1 MISRPPVSNEMSD
14 LPPDQ
19 LEDDE
24 LDTEDEGVSNAMGEL
39 DLGLEAD
46 ATPQRLKAGVEVI
59 QTALKTLP
67 NAPGVYRMID
77 GEGAVL
83 YVGKAK
89 SLKKR
94 VSNYARGV
102 GHTSRI
108 ARMIAETAAMEF
120 VTTETETEALL
131 LEANYIKQ
139 LKPRFNVL
147 LRDDKS
153 FPYILVTSD
162 HVAPQLTK
170 HRGARTRQGHYFG
183 PFASVWAVN
192 RTIAALQRAFLLR
205 TCTDSYYENR
215 SRPCLLYQIKRCA
228 GPCTG
233 EIDAPGY
240 QRLVTEARDFLTG
253 KSQAVKAHLAE
264 TMQTASDALDF
275 ETAARI
281 RDRLAALSAI
291 VSTQDIN
298 PQTVE
303 EADVFA
309 LHEEAGQFCIEVFF
323 FRNYQN
329 WGNRAYYPRADKSIA
344 IEEILTQ
351 FVAQFYDDKPAPRLV
366 LLSHDLE
373 EAALL
378 GEALSLRAGHKIEVM
393 APKRGEKRDL
403 VDHAATNAREALSR
417 RLSDTASQKQL
428 LAALVPVF
436 DLSHPPRRVEVY
448 DNSHIMGTNAVGAM
462 VVAGAMGFSKPH
474 YRTFNIKSEDITP
487 GDDFGMM
494 REVLTRRFARL
505 QKDSP
510 RIDDPSETS
519 DDAMP
524 DWPDLVLID
533 GGKGQLDAARSVLT
547 ELGIE
552 NVPMIGVAKGVD
564 RDAGRE
570 QFFIPGRDPFRLP
583 PRDPALYFIQRLRDE
598 AHRFAIGTHRARRK
612 KAFTANPLDEIPGIG
627 PRRKRALLLHFGTAK
642 AIAQASFE
650 DLTKAPGVNEAT
662 AKAVYDFFHDGGR

>member
-1 MISRPPVSNEMSD
+1 MSRPPVSNEMSD

-19 LEDDE
+19 LEDEE
-24 LDTEDEGVSNAMGEL
+24 LDTEDEGVTEATGEL
-39 DLGLEAD
+39 DLGLEAE

-264 TMQTASDALDF
+264 TMQAASDALDF

-298 PQTVE
+298 PQAVE

-344 IEEILTQ
+344 VEEILTQ

-366 LLSHDLE
+366 LLSHELE
-373 EAALL
+373 EAGLL
-378 GEALSLRAGHKIEVM
+378 AEALSLRAGHKIEVT

-428 LAALVPVF
+428 LAALAPVF
-436 DLSHPPRRVEVY
+436 DLANPPRRVEVY

-462 VVAGAMGFSKPH
+462 VVAGVMGFSKPH

-510 RIDDPSETS
+510 RIDETGEPS

-533 GGKGQLDAARSVLT
+533 GGKGQLDAARSVLA
-547 ELGIE
+547 ELGID
-552 NVPMIGVAKGVD
+552 NVPMVGVAKGVD

>member
-1 MISRPPVSNEMSD
+1 MSRPPVSNEMSD

-24 LDTEDEGVSNAMGEL
+24 LDTEDEGVSDATGEL
-39 DLGLEAD
+39 DLGLEAE

-253 KSQAVKAHLAE
+253 KSQAVKAQLAE
-264 TMQTASDALDF
+264 TMQAASDALDF

-344 IEEILTQ
+344 VEEILTQ

-366 LLSHDLE
+366 LLSHELG
-373 EAALL
+373 EAGLL
-378 GEALSLRAGHKIEVM
+378 AEALSLQAGHKIEVT

-428 LAALVPVF
+428 LAALAPVF
-436 DLSHPPRRVEVY
+436 DLAHPPRRVEVY

-494 REVLTRRFARL
+494 REVLMRRFARL

-510 RIDDPSETS
+510 RIDEAGEPS

-533 GGKGQLDAARSVLT
+533 GGKGQLDAARSVLV

-552 NVPMIGVAKGVD
+552 NVPMVGVAKGVD

>member
-1 MISRPPVSNEMSD
+1 MSRPPVSNEMSD

-24 LDTEDEGVSNAMGEL
+24 LDTEDEGVTEATGEL
-39 DLGLEAD
+39 DLGLEAE

-253 KSQAVKAHLAE
+253 KSQAVKAQLAE
-264 TMQTASDALDF
+264 TMQAASDALDF

-344 IEEILTQ
+344 VEEILTQ

-366 LLSHDLE
+366 LLSHELE
-373 EAALL
+373 EAGLL
-378 GEALSLRAGHKIEVM
+378 AEALSLRAGHKIEVTV
-393 APKRGEKRDL
+393 PKRGEKRDL

-436 DLSHPPRRVEVY
+436 GLSNPPRRVEVY

-510 RIDDPSETS
+510 RIDEAGEPS

-533 GGKGQLDAARSVLT
+533 GGKGQLDAARSVLA

-552 NVPMIGVAKGVD
+552 NVPMVGVAKGVD

-662 AKAVYDFFHDGGR
+662 AKAAYDFFHDGGR

>member
-1 MISRPPVSNEMSD
+1 MSRPPVSNEMSD

-24 LDTEDEGVSNAMGEL
+24 LDTEDEGVTEATGEL
-39 DLGLEAD
+39 DLGLEAE

-264 TMQTASDALDF
+264 TMQAASDALDF

-344 IEEILTQ
+344 VEEILTQ

-366 LLSHDLE
+366 LLSHELE
-373 EAALL
+373 EAGLL
-378 GEALSLRAGHKIEVM
+378 AEALSLRAGHKIEVT

-428 LAALVPVF
+428 LAALAPVF
-436 DLSHPPRRVEVY
+436 DLAHPPRRVEVY

-462 VVAGAMGFSKPH
+462 VVAGVMGFSKPH

-510 RIDDPSETS
+510 RIDETGEPS

-533 GGKGQLDAARSVLT
+533 GGKGQLDAARSVLA
-547 ELGIE
+547 ELGID
-552 NVPMIGVAKGVD
+552 NVPMVGVAKGVD

-650 DLTKAPGVNEAT
+650 DLTKA
-662 AKAVYDFFHDGGR
+662 